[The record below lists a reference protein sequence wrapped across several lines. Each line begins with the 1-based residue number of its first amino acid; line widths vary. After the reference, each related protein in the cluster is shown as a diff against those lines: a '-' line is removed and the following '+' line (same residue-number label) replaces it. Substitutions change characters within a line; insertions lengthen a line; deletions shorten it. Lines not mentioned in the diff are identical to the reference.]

1 MGCFAFLEDGDM
13 KLMKGIAAALA
24 IGVLYACLLAFVFTP
39 GTAHGAVT
47 GSGLGPVD
55 LSHLSSLSV
64 LAGGAALIGSFEVST
79 SQWDQLLQEN
89 YVLKDVVD
97 ALNKST
103 VFKSKLNKKRTSSG
117 RRDIYAVMLGVHQ
130 GVGARAENAK
140 LPAAG
145 RGQYEDAI
153 VTTKYNYAQLY
164 ITGQAKEFSTRKA
177 FVDFAMRI
185 LRDTKEGLTL
195 DFARQSWSDGT
206 GRIGLV
212 NNGAGY
218 AAGLATVAVDS
229 AYGVAWGSL
238 ATNTTFLF
246 KKNMTIAFDTEDN
259 AGNGYT
265 IQSMTGTGITFTPV
279 LQNAIADNC
288 PIYRLGAK
296 NNEVE
301 GWLKMVATAD
311 FMTSVLGLGTDVYHN
326 IDRGDNSDWEGTAVD
341 IGAAL
346 SLTNIR
352 TVKDRLFRRG
362 GSADLCIASPEV
374 VRDFEALLTTMA
386 RIVPATKLQYGATAL
401 EHDGL
406 KWTKDKDAPV
416 KSFNLCNTEDIVI
429 AQRNEPSWKKQGD
442 SIFRVVSGYDA
453 EEATLLWYSN
463 YDCPNPKNQAIG
475 YNLTVS

>member
-1 MGCFAFLEDGDM
+1 M
-13 KLMKGIAAALA
+13 KSVKGIAGWLLL
-24 IGVLYACLLAFVFTP
+24 VCLIAFVLP
-39 GTAHGAVT
+39 HAAVAAVAAHAIAPAAGHV
-47 GSGLGPVD
+47 GPDVF
-55 LSHLSSLSV
+55 
-64 LAGGAALIGSFEVST
+64 AAPLIGLSFEVST

-89 YVLKDVVD
+89 YVLRDIVD
-97 ALNKST
+97 AINKAT
-103 VFKSKLNKKRTSSG
+103 VFKSKLNRKRTSAG
-117 RRDIYAVMLGVHQ
+117 RRDIYPVMLGVHQ

-185 LRDTKEGLTL
+185 LKDTKEGLTL
-195 DFARQSWSDGT
+195 DLGRQSWSDGT

-212 NNGAGY
+212 NNGGGY
-218 AAGLATVAVDS
+218 AGGVSTVAVDS

-238 ATNTTFLF
+238 STNTTFLF

-259 AGNGYT
+259 GGNGYA
-265 IQSMTGTGITFTPV
+265 IQSSTGTTITFTPA

-296 NNEVE
+296 NNEIE
-301 GWLKMVATAD
+301 GWLKAVATST
-311 FMTSVLGLGTDVYHN
+311 FMTSVLGLGTSVYHN
-326 IDRGDNSDWEGTAVD
+326 IDRSANSDWEGTAVD
-341 IGAAL
+341 FGAAL

-352 TVKDRLFRRG
+352 NLKDKLFRRG
-362 GSADLCIASPEV
+362 GVADLCIASPEIN
-374 VRDFEALLTTMA
+374 RDFEALLTQIA

-416 KSFNLCNTEDIVI
+416 ASMNLVNTEDLIW

-463 YDCPNPKNQAIG
+463 IDCPNPKNMAIG
-475 YNLTVS
+475 YDITTS

>member
-1 MGCFAFLEDGDM
+1 MA
-13 KLMKGIAAALA
+13 
-24 IGVLYACLLAFVFTP
+24 
-39 GTAHGAVT
+39 
-47 GSGLGPVD
+47 
-55 LSHLSSLSV
+55 
-64 LAGGAALIGSFEVST
+64 FEVST

-97 ALNKST
+97 AINKAT
-103 VFKSKLNKKRTSSG
+103 VFKSKLNRKRTSSG
-117 RRDIYAVMLGVHQ
+117 RRDIYPVMLGVHQ

-195 DFARQSWSDGT
+195 DLARQSWSDGT
-206 GRIGLV
+206 GRIALV

-218 AAGLATVAVDS
+218 AAGVSTVAVDS

-238 ATNTTFLF
+238 AANTTFLF
-246 KKNMTIAFDTEDN
+246 KKNMTVAFDTEDN
-259 AGNGYT
+259 AGQGYT
-265 IQSMTGTGITFTPV
+265 ISSSTGTAITFAPA
-279 LQNAIADNC
+279 LLNAITDNT

-301 GWLKMVATAD
+301 GWLRLVATSA
-311 FMTSVLGLGTDVYHN
+311 FMTSVLGLGTSTYHN
-326 IDRGDNSDWEGTAVD
+326 IDRSVNSDFEGTAVD
-341 IGAAL
+341 FGGAL

-352 TVKDRLFRRG
+352 NLKDKLFRRG
-362 GSADLCIASPEV
+362 GSADLCVASPEI

-416 KSFNLCNTEDIVI
+416 ASMNLVNTEDLIW

-463 YDCPNPKNQAIG
+463 MDCPNPKNQAIG
-475 YNLTVS
+475 YNITTS

>member
-1 MGCFAFLEDGDM
+1 MA
-13 KLMKGIAAALA
+13 
-24 IGVLYACLLAFVFTP
+24 
-39 GTAHGAVT
+39 
-47 GSGLGPVD
+47 
-55 LSHLSSLSV
+55 
-64 LAGGAALIGSFEVST
+64 FEVST

-97 ALNKST
+97 AINKAT
-103 VFKSKLNKKRTSSG
+103 VFKSKLNRKRTSSG
-117 RRDIYAVMLGVHQ
+117 RRDIYPVMLGVHQ

-153 VTTKYNYAQLY
+153 ITTKYNYAQLY

-195 DFARQSWSDGT
+195 DLARQSWSDGT
-206 GRIGLV
+206 GRIALV
-212 NNGAGY
+212 NNGGGY
-218 AAGLATVAVDS
+218 AAGVQTFTVDS

-246 KKNMTIAFDTEDN
+246 KKNMTVAFDTEDN
-259 AGNGYT
+259 AGQGYVIDAITSTT
-265 IQSMTGTGITFTPV
+265 IHTSTP
-279 LQNAIADNC
+279 LLNAIADNC

-296 NNEVE
+296 NNEIE
-301 GWLKMVATAD
+301 GWLKVVATSD

-326 IDRGDNSDWEGTAVD
+326 IDRSDNTDWEGTAVD
-341 IGAAL
+341 FGAAL

-352 TVKDRLFRRG
+352 NLKDRLFRRG
-362 GSADLCIASPEV
+362 GSADLCIGSPEI

-416 KSFNLCNTEDIVI
+416 KSMNLVNTEDLIW

-463 YDCPNPKNQAIG
+463 FDCPNPKNQAIG
-475 YNLTVS
+475 YNITTS